1 MCGKKLDYDNAREVW
16 GIHSQHALAG
26 NIEENMIFAA
36 CSDCETPIES
46 LDIKIVMYTGLT
58 KTRWEARIP
67 NRDKLDAIYAAMA
80 IAFDQKWEQGK
91 KHRERADETEPEP
104 EMMPEPEPPTFP
116 IICLCGSTRF
126 KSEFE
131 RLTREFTLQGF
142 LVLSVVFYVHD
153 QSDPDY
159 ARITQKKGMLDQIHL
174 QKIRMSN
181 GIYVINKGG
190 YIGES
195 TRREIEYAK
204 SLGKTVQY
212 MEEPP

>member
-1 MCGKKLDYDNAREVW
+1 MGKEKRS
-16 GIHSQHALAG
+16 I
-26 NIEENMIFAA
+26 
-36 CSDCETPIES
+36 
-46 LDIKIVMYTGLT
+46 
-58 KTRWEARIP
+58 
-67 NRDKLDAIYAAMA
+67 
-80 IAFDQKWEQGK
+80 IAN
-91 KHRERADETEPEP
+91 ETEPEP
-104 EMMPEPEPPTFP
+104 EPEPEPPTFP
-116 IICLCGSTRF
+116 VICLCGSTRF
-126 KSEFE
+126 KDEFQ

-159 ARITQKKGMLDQIHL
+159 VRITSKKAMLDEIHL

-204 SLGKTVQY
+204 SIGKTVQY
-212 MEEPP
+212 MEEPRSGVPVKEP